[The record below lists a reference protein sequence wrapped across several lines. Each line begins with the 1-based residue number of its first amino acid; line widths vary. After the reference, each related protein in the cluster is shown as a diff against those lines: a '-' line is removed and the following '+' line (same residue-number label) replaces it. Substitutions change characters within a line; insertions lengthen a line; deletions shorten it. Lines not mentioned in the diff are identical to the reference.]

1 MNANLEHLD
10 SPGALSERLPA
21 MTSGF
26 VWKKGAFALGHILI
40 VLPKA
45 ILTQVKTQ
53 RRGAGSSSSS
63 ATSSPWTR
71 RRARPPIPAA
81 GKRAAPH
88 SRQFHWPAL
97 SIWLPQKM
105 GMMGPSR

>member
-10 SPGALSERLPA
+10 SPGALSGRLPA

-53 RRGAGSSSSS
+53 RRGGDHHQVQ
-63 ATSSPWTR
+63 PR
-71 RRARPPIPAA
+71 RRPGHAEGQGRRFLLLANVLLLIA
-81 GKRAAPH
+81 GNFIGRRFRSGCRRKWA
-88 SRQFHWPAL
+88 
-97 SIWLPQKM
+97 
-105 GMMGPSR
+105 